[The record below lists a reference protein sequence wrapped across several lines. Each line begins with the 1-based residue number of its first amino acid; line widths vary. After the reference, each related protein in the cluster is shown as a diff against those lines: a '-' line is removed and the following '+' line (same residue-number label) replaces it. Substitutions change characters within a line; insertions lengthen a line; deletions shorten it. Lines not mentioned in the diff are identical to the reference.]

1 MRDTAVRKATNSD
14 DDELQ
19 FQNEPSEEDVSDF
32 TSSDIDEEV
41 SDSDDIDEAEMEGR
55 QMNNNWRAR
64 HGGSRELFDVRKHGK
79 SFWQRSSGGLI
90 EAKIPARKDRKYYTD
105 ATE

>member
-55 QMNNNWRAR
+55 QMNNNWRLERTFRCEETWKEFLAK
-64 HGGSRELFDVRKHGK
+64 EQ
-79 SFWQRSSGGLI
+79 WWTYRSENPCSEGQKVQMQQS
-90 EAKIPARKDRKYYTD
+90 EASQ
-105 ATE
+105 